1 MSVGAGALSFIGRC
15 ATLLRYYATLR
26 DSATLRA
33 SLCFSVLRCFVII
46 IIKNKK
52 KIRTRNPR

>member
-33 SLCFSVLRCFVII
+33 SLCFAMFFGASVLRYH
-46 IIKNKK
+46 NHKK
-52 KIRTRNPR
+52 